1 MSKSQENWKYFKT
14 DSVCASWCHKI
25 VARSNKSYPWI
36 LYFVHLNKGSKNYAN
51 NYHVITN
58 DDFHNIQ
65 ELKIFSGKATV
76 S

>member
-25 VARSNKSYPWI
+25 VARSNKSYLGYFI
-36 LYFVHLNKGSKNYAN
+36 LYTWTKVQKNYAN